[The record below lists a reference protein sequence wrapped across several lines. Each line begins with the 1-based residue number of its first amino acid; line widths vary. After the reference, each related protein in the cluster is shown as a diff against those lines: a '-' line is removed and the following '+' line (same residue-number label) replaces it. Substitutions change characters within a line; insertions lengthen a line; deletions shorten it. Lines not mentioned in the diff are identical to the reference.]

1 MWTTTIKIPESSTVT
16 QDAEGY
22 PTTVTK
28 YREIPASIQSAQRG
42 DQILAEQRGYS
53 ADVVAVVMARNLQG
67 LPANWST
74 FTDSETGDVYELK
87 RVYKQDRN
95 RTVELT
101 GQLVRRGVTA

>member
-1 MWTTTIKIPESSTVT
+1 MWTSIIKIPVSSEVT

-22 PTTVTK
+22 PTTVTQ
-28 YREIPASIQSAQRG
+28 YRVIPANIQSAQRG
-42 DQILAEQRGYS
+42 DQILAEQKGYS
-53 ADVVAVVMARNLQG
+53 ADIVAVVMARNLQG